1 MRRCELPVQTLKHG
15 VVTVISR
22 LYVRTLTGKF
32 AVFYATSPEMVAE
45 FERLVSELKAFRS
58 MR

>member
-15 VVTVISR
+15 VVTVIPR

-32 AVFYATSPEMVAE
+32 AVFYAASPEMVAE
-45 FERLVSELKAFRS
+45 FERMVSELKAFRS